1 MILEL
6 RKACIEVIERI
17 QNKFAQIDEKHKE
30 LLPKKVN
37 RIFLSVANDIILL
50 KDNFTLIMTKV
61 TRLETKV
68 H

>member
-17 QNKFAQIDEKHKE
+17 QNKFAQIDEKHQE